1 MENIDTDIKL
11 KGLKGENTFSASRT
25 KSKNLQCRQ

>member
-11 KGLKGENTFSASRT
+11 KGLKGENKFSASRT